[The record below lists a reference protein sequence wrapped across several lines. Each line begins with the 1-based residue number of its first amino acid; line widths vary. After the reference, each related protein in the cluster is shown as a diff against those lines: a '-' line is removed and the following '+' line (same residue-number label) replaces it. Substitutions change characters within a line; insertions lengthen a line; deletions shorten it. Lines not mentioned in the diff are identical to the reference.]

1 MLYCITTNDM
11 FNESNMKKKCNFEL
25 RELTGVLEMSFVLRH
40 NLIVWVYSLSS
51 NLNLHSVYLYREVK
65 RQTVEDT
72 TILTSEESH
81 VELIFKTY
89 NWLTCFPVMKS
100 LN

>member
-1 MLYCITTNDM
+1 MQFRIERINRSARNEFCTETQ
-11 FNESNMKKKCNFEL
+11 FN
-25 RELTGVLEMSFVLRH
+25 R
-40 NLIVWVYSLSS
+40 LSIQPVVKFKFTF
-51 NLNLHSVYLYREVK
+51 VYLYREVK

-89 NWLTCFPVMKS
+89 N
-100 LN
+100 